1 MKEIV
6 LKVPD
11 REYSFFM
18 KLIKSLGFVD
28 IKEVDEGDSKEAIV
42 ENLKQGF
49 KEMQLIKDGKLKTT
63 SAKDFLNEL

>member
-63 SAKDFLNEL
+63 SAKDFLKT

>member
-11 REYSFFM
+11 KEYSFFL

-28 IKEVDEGDSKEAIV
+28 IKKVDEGDSKEDIV
-42 ENLKQGF
+42 ANLNQGF
-49 KEMQLIKDGKLKTT
+49 REMQLIKEGKLKTT
-63 SAKDFLNEL
+63 SAKDFLNVS